1 MTSSTDTSPRE
12 HGWDEHQSFE
22 AGWWGNCVNTF
33 GEETKQLTYAQRM
46 DLVSVNTDGHWPV
59 YDMKGKSVL
68 DLGGGP
74 ASILLKCVNLG
85 TAKVVD
91 PCEYPTWIVHRYHTA
106 QIAYERA
113 PAEELVVPPDEAFD
127 ECWIY
132 NVLQHVQ
139 DPEKIIS
146 NALLSAKLVR
156 VFEWIDLPPHIGHPH
171 ELKAQSL
178 TQWLGGY
185 GTVEQ
190 MNENGCVG
198 RAFYGVFHGTFGAG
212 ASDRER

>member
-1 MTSSTDTSPRE
+1 MTE
-12 HGWDEHQSFE
+12 HGWDDHQDFE

-46 DLVSVNTDGHWPV
+46 GLVHVNQDGHWPV
-59 YDMKGKSVL
+59 YDMQGKSVL

-74 ASILLKCVNLG
+74 ASMLLKCVNLG
-85 TAKVVD
+85 RATVVD
-91 PCEYPTWIVHRYHTA
+91 PCAYPEWIDQRYTVAGVEYQRGA
-106 QIAYERA
+106 
-113 PAEELVVPPDEAFD
+113 AEDYILDEVYD

-139 DPEKIIS
+139 DPQKIIA
-146 NALLSAKLVR
+146 NARNAGMVVR
-156 VFEWIDLPPHIGHPH
+156 IFEWIDLPPHIGHPH
-171 ELKAQSL
+171 ELKADSL
-178 TQWLGGY
+178 SEWLGGY

-198 RAFYGVFHGTFGAG
+198 RAFYGTF
-212 ASDRER
+212 EQ